1 MIGIVQKIWQ
11 AGSVKKQSEIEIVML
26 LKDLQKMGILEIN
39 QDKIIP
45 PKCTKDWTYGFTD
58 AEYLLTYILI

>member
-1 MIGIVQKIWQ
+1 
-11 AGSVKKQSEIEIVML
+11 ML